1 MSVVA
6 AQGKASI
13 KKFYTIG
20 ERLLAFNFND
30 EVAARVAGEFIGG
43 MYFTPTS
50 GRAAHFV
57 DCTVEIFYGDPP
69 PPLPPNCR
77 SFEVP
82 RGHCYTN
89 GEEHFLDIDESR
101 IAVSTDP
108 ARLVSV
114 WLGTTEHARH
124 PVAIIN
130 TLSYAVQAA
139 LRRCRLYVLHAA
151 GVIEPETNTG
161 LIVVG
166 NSNSGKSSL
175 TIRLASAGWRYLS
188 DDMLV
193 LGEAEGEVEAWP
205 LRRVFSV
212 SPESLAGGH
221 LRELEAALGAP
232 VNSDP
237 SKRRLDPAIVFPGGF
252 VGSCFPRVLL
262 FPVLTGE
269 QASRAENL
277 TSGEAMA
284 RLIRQC
290 PWASYDA
297 GTAREHLRVLGLLAK
312 QSASYL
318 LHAGRDLIEDASSAP
333 KLLKAACLEH

>member
-1 MSVVA
+1 MA

-13 KKFYTIG
+13 TKVYTIG

-43 MYFTPTS
+43 MYFTPYP
-50 GRAAHFV
+50 GRAARFV
-57 DCTVEIFYGDPP
+57 DCTVQFFYGAP
-69 PPLPPNCR
+69 PPLPPDCQ

-82 RGHCYTN
+82 RGQCYTN
-89 GEEHFLDIDESR
+89 GTEHFLDIDESR
-101 IAVSTDP
+101 IAVYAAES
-108 ARLVSV
+108 RLVSV

-139 LRRCRLYVLHAA
+139 LRRGGLYLLHAA
-151 GVIEPETNTG
+151 GVVEPETNTG
-161 LIVVG
+161 LVVVG

-193 LGEAEGEVEAWP
+193 LGEEDSGKVEAWA

-212 SPESLAGGH
+212 SSESLANCR
-221 LRELEAALGAP
+221 LSELGAALGAP

-237 SKRRLDPAIVFPGGF
+237 SKRKLDPAIAFPGGF
-252 VGSCFPRVLL
+252 VERCLPRVLL
-262 FPVLTGE
+262 FPNLTGE
-269 QASRAENL
+269 RASRTEKL

-297 GTAREHLRVLGLLAK
+297 ATAREHLRALGLLAK
-312 QSASYL
+312 QTTSFL
-318 LHAGRDLIEDASSAP
+318 LHAGRDLIEDSSSAP
-333 KLLKAACLEH
+333 ELLKAACLES